1 MPCVKHAGAP
11 LENAT
16 FDEENMESISEFA
29 EQIISCGAHRIV
41 LSGPRGEKRY
51 KKSTFSLVNGQYF
64 IERLT
69 EKQAFHEYC
78 EKNEAAMRI
87 CSDFEGYTQV
97 NAWNGE
103 REFTAKL
110 TKKGNLLT
118 GSRACTAAPK
128 AVESQNR
135 KKKDILA
142 EGTVI
147 PPLADMGVMTSNG
160 AVHKAMYDKFKQIN
174 RFLEF
179 IDEIVKD
186 EAVDGENNDAE
197 KKR

>member
-78 EKNEAAMRI
+78 EKTRLRCAYVPILRDIRRLMR
-87 CSDFEGYTQV
+87 
-97 NAWNGE
+97 
-103 REFTAKL
+103 
-110 TKKGNLLT
+110 
-118 GSRACTAAPK
+118 
-128 AVESQNR
+128 
-135 KKKDILA
+135 
-142 EGTVI
+142 GTVSAN
-147 PPLADMGVMTSNG
+147 LRQS
-160 AVHKAMYDKFKQIN
+160 
-174 RFLEF
+174 
-179 IDEIVKD
+179 
-186 EAVDGENNDAE
+186 
-197 KKR
+197 

>member
-110 TKKGNLLT
+110 TKK
-118 GSRACTAAPK
+118 SIC
-128 AVESQNR
+128 
-135 KKKDILA
+135 
-142 EGTVI
+142 
-147 PPLADMGVMTSNG
+147 
-160 AVHKAMYDKFKQIN
+160 
-174 RFLEF
+174 
-179 IDEIVKD
+179 
-186 EAVDGENNDAE
+186 
-197 KKR
+197 

>member
-78 EKNEAAMRI
+78 EKKEAAMRI

-135 KKKDILA
+135 KKNTSFQRALSSPRWQTWVLWQV
-142 EGTVI
+142 TVRYTRLCTI
-147 PPLADMGVMTSNG
+147 SSN
-160 AVHKAMYDKFKQIN
+160 
-174 RFLEF
+174 R
-179 IDEIVKD
+179 
-186 EAVDGENNDAE
+186 
-197 KKR
+197 

>member
-128 AVESQNR
+128 ALPYPRWQTWALWQVTVRYTRLCTISSNR
-135 KKKDILA
+135 QTDFWNSSTKL
-142 EGTVI
+142 
-147 PPLADMGVMTSNG
+147 
-160 AVHKAMYDKFKQIN
+160 
-174 RFLEF
+174 
-179 IDEIVKD
+179 
-186 EAVDGENNDAE
+186 
-197 KKR
+197 

>member
-103 REFTAKL
+103 REFTARRL
-110 TKKGNLLT
+110 
-118 GSRACTAAPK
+118 
-128 AVESQNR
+128 NR
-135 KKKDILA
+135 KTERRNTSLQRA
-142 EGTVI
+142 LPYPRWQTWALWQVTVRYTRLCTI
-147 PPLADMGVMTSNG
+147 SSN
-160 AVHKAMYDKFKQIN
+160 
-174 RFLEF
+174 R
-179 IDEIVKD
+179 
-186 EAVDGENNDAE
+186 
-197 KKR
+197 

>member
-69 EKQAFHEYC
+69 EKQA
-78 EKNEAAMRI
+78 A
-87 CSDFEGYTQV
+87 
-97 NAWNGE
+97 
-103 REFTAKL
+103 
-110 TKKGNLLT
+110 
-118 GSRACTAAPK
+118 AAP
-128 AVESQNR
+128 ALQLRRRLNR
-135 KKKDILA
+135 KTERKNTSLQRA
-142 EGTVI
+142 LSYPRWQTWALWQVTVRYTR
-147 PPLADMGVMTSNG
+147 PCTTSS
-160 AVHKAMYDKFKQIN
+160 N
-174 RFLEF
+174 R
-179 IDEIVKD
+179 
-186 EAVDGENNDAE
+186 
-197 KKR
+197 

>member
-135 KKKDILA
+135 KKKYILA

-147 PPLADMGVMTSNG
+147 PPAGG
-160 AVHKAMYDKFKQIN
+160 HGGYGK
-174 RFLEF
+174 
-179 IDEIVKD
+179 
-186 EAVDGENNDAE
+186 
-197 KKR
+197 

>member
-118 GSRACTAAPK
+118 GSPAP
-128 AVESQNR
+128 AQQLRRRLNR
-135 KKKDILA
+135 KTERKN
-142 EGTVI
+142 
-147 PPLADMGVMTSNG
+147 TSLQR
-160 AVHKAMYDKFKQIN
+160 ALSYHRWRTWV
-174 RFLEF
+174 L
-179 IDEIVKD
+179 
-186 EAVDGENNDAE
+186 
-197 KKR
+197 

>member
-29 EQIISCGAHRIV
+29 KQIISCGVHRIV

-118 GSRACTAAPK
+118 AP
-128 AVESQNR
+128 ALQLRRRLNR
-135 KKKDILA
+135 KTERKNTSLQRA
-142 EGTVI
+142 LSSPRWQTWVLWQVTVRYTRLCTI
-147 PPLADMGVMTSNG
+147 SSN
-160 AVHKAMYDKFKQIN
+160 
-174 RFLEF
+174 R
-179 IDEIVKD
+179 
-186 EAVDGENNDAE
+186 
-197 KKR
+197 

>member
-78 EKNEAAMRI
+78 EKNEAAMRAYVPI
-87 CSDFEGYTQV
+87 LRDIRRLMRG
-97 NAWNGE
+97 
-103 REFTAKL
+103 TASA
-110 TKKGNLLT
+110 NLRQ
-118 GSRACTAAPK
+118 S
-128 AVESQNR
+128 
-135 KKKDILA
+135 
-142 EGTVI
+142 
-147 PPLADMGVMTSNG
+147 
-160 AVHKAMYDKFKQIN
+160 
-174 RFLEF
+174 
-179 IDEIVKD
+179 
-186 EAVDGENNDAE
+186 
-197 KKR
+197 